1 MCYGKGFIG
10 LIGVPVDRFMTI
22 TDYDKTTAFQFWICP
37 FPPSFL
43 LPPPAAPYLATTVSP
58 AASTYTRARV
68 VEGMQSYV
76 PSERVTPVLLLPTA
90 DAWYCVAYGV
100 ISK

>member
-1 MCYGKGFIG
+1 VGSLHDDNRLRRQDHCFSV
-10 LIGVPVDRFMTI
+10 LDLSL
-22 TDYDKTTAFQFWICP
+22 
-37 FPPSFL
+37 PPSFL

-90 DAWYCVAYGV
+90 DAWYCLAYGGDQ
-100 ISK
+100 